1 MGYQWSVPY
10 PISPCSHALQLTNIC
25 ATGFLVLLPIYH
37 SSLNSTTYFRAAA
50 ATAFLGGSI
59 FEVGSYLMVVEA
71 LNRSVSPILVTANVL
86 TLDPALS

>member
-1 MGYQWSVPY
+1 MGNQWFVPS
-10 PISPCSHALQLTNIC
+10 PIPSHPRIAADKFC
-25 ATGFLVLLPIYH
+25 AGFLVLLPIYY

-71 LNRSVSPILVTANVL
+71 LNRFVPLKPLLQRN
-86 TLDPALS
+86 